1 MGWDFDQDMSAVEKR
16 SGLRSL
22 RIVGEAGRLGLA
34 LAALAILAPAAE
46 AASRDF
52 NRPPRAAASD
62 VERIEARRTVL
73 FQTMLDDPGNLDAA
87 FEYAALSSQ
96 VGDLEGAIATL
107 ERMLIFAPGLARLQ
121 LELGVLYFRLGA
133 YGTADTY
140 FDAAVSDGNVP
151 EEVRR
156 KVSDYQA
163 AIASRS
169 ETSMFSGSLG
179 MGVRYQTNANSGP
192 SSAIVNLNGLDF
204 LLSKDAR
211 KSADANGFLSGDV
224 SGVFDLPA
232 QGVAFKVSLRS
243 YAEGYLNHE
252 ELNLAYGEVAAGPS
266 FDLNRFGL
274 AGYTV
279 DLYGIAAG
287 GILAGD
293 PLTSSLGAGV
303 FLGGRPTNDWFHGF
317 RAEYRYERFYDSDAH
332 ARMSE
337 KSGDRLQGQY
347 VSSWRLS
354 DRLTLDAAGT
364 IDRFEAQTA
373 RNSYW
378 QYGGLVGLTVQY
390 ASPIESLTSPWSLA
404 VTSQL
409 SRRNHDAPDPMVS
422 SAAQHTTKWTLGVT
436 QTIPLTTDW
445 AAQLQAG
452 YQKSWSNYDTG
463 AFDNATFGI
472 SLRKVF

>member
-1 MGWDFDQDMSAVEKR
+1 MSAVEVR
-16 SGLRSL
+16 SGLWSL
-22 RIVGEAGRLGLA
+22 RVAAAARELAWA
-34 LAALAILAPAAE
+34 LAALAVLAPSAQAG
-46 AASRDF
+46 SRDF
-52 NRPPRAAASD
+52 NRPPRAAVND
-62 VERIEARRTVL
+62 VERIEARRTAL

-133 YGTADTY
+133 YGTAATY
-140 FDAAVSDGNVP
+140 FDAAVSAANVP
-151 EEVRR
+151 EEVRK
-156 KVSDYQA
+156 KVAQYQV

-179 MGVRYQTNANSGP
+179 MGVRYQSNANSGP
-192 SSAIVNLNGLDF
+192 SSTIVTLNGLDF
-204 LLSKDAR
+204 LLSDDAR
-211 KSADANGFLSGDV
+211 KSADGNGFLSGDV
-224 SGVFDLPA
+224 SGLFDLPA
-232 QGVAFKVSLRS
+232 QGVAFKVSLRT
-243 YAEGYLNHE
+243 YAEGYLEHQD
-252 ELNLAYGEVAAGPS
+252 LNLVYGEVAAGPS

-274 AGYTV
+274 DGYAL

-303 FLGGRPTNDWFHGF
+303 FIGGRPTNDWFHGL
-317 RAEYRYERFYDSDAH
+317 RAEYRHERFYDSDAH

-364 IDRFEAQTA
+364 IDRFEAQFA

-378 QYGGLVGLTVQY
+378 QYGALVGLTVQY
-390 ASPIESLTSPWSLA
+390 ASPLESLSSPWSIA

-409 SRRNHDAPDPMVS
+409 SRRKHDAPDPMVS
-422 SAAQHTTKWTLGVT
+422 AIAQHTTKWTLAVT
-436 QTIPLTTDW
+436 QTIPLTPDW
-445 AAQLQAG
+445 AAQFQAG
-452 YQKSWSNYDTG
+452 YQKSWSNYDTS